1 MLSKWDARHL
11 HMAHEVA
18 RWSKDPSTQVGARI
32 TRGKIL
38 VSEGFNGP
46 PVGMQDDPTISREAK
61 LRRTIHAERNA
72 ILFAQRDLAGCTIYV
87 THHPCAPCAA
97 EIAQAGIK
105 RVVCNAPDP
114 AFAVRWADDI
124 AEAQLIFAHAGIEL
138 VIEGPIAA

>member
-1 MLSKWDARHL
+1 MTKWDLRFIDLAYH
-11 HMAHEVA
+11 VA
-18 RWSKDPSTQVGARI
+18 SWSKDVSTRVGSCI
-32 TRGKIL
+32 VDGKNRV
-38 VSEGFNGP
+38 VSLGFNGP
-46 PVGMQDDPTISREAK
+46 PRGVEDDPTISREAK

-124 AEAQLIFAHAGIEL
+124 AEAQFIFAHAGIEL
-138 VIEGPIAA
+138 VSLET

>member
-1 MLSKWDARHL
+1 MTKWDLRFIDLAYH
-11 HMAHEVA
+11 VA
-18 RWSKDPSTQVGARI
+18 SWSKDVSTRVGSCI
-32 TRGKIL
+32 VDGKNRV
-38 VSEGFNGP
+38 VSLGFNGP
-46 PVGMQDDPTISREAK
+46 PRGIEDDPTISREAK

-124 AEAQLIFAHAGIEL
+124 AEAQLILSHAGVEL
-138 VIEGPIAA
+138 VSLEV